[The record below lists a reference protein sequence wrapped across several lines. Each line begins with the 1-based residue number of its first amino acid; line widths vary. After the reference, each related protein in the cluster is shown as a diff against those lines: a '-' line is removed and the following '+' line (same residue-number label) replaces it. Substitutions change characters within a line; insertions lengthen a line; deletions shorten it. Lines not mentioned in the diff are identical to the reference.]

1 MRASLARAVA
11 LSMCVASVS
20 RPVALAGEE
29 GAAPPAQPPGVPV
42 TGVVLDD
49 QEKPVTGARLTALE
63 VDADRRLDPFKP
75 DIDVT
80 TDGDGR
86 FEAKATPGTYFVLAR
101 KERLTSDGGP
111 WSERRWT
118 VRSGKPLEGLVLHLK
133 AGGCV
138 TGRVTHKDT
147 GAPLDSAG
155 VVAESGATAT
165 IDRDGRFALLGLAQA
180 EHTLKV
186 ISPGLAN
193 THQDINTTGKPD
205 YDVAIEM
212 SRGYSLR
219 GRVTDE
225 AGQPIA
231 GALVRDNY
239 SGSVI
244 LCWMQHTL
252 TAADGSYELTGY
264 PFTRKLWSMMVS
276 HKDFAEASKG
286 DLDPPAQGDVLTVD
300 FMLGQGFAVAGE
312 VSDQA
317 GRPVP
322 DALVNYSGNTSY
334 VHYRDTH
341 ADEEGRFNLT
351 RIAEGREDAICVL
364 AKGFAPADQR
374 ATPGKGDGIP
384 FLTFAL
390 ALGHGASGRVVD
402 AEGKPIAGAV
412 LHPQRTLPGLC
423 GSSYFGAQVTTDAE
437 GHFKLDSLPADGV
450 TVDVLKAGCS
460 SVRRAPIMVDGETEI
475 RMDRPGV
482 IRGRVVE
489 ETTGTPV
496 TSFNVRLGIP
506 GVSTS
511 DRPQASFSA
520 HLSRRGQDCRAD
532 DGSFTI
538 GDDLITRAAHVVIVT
553 APGYATTRVE
563 EVIAQPTDWAEWPL
577 TIKLAKGALL
587 AGTVTDAETGNPVG
601 GADLLLIRPDPR
613 LPGVPLE
620 IFEERDL
627 YPISIIPAHA
637 SPDGRFEF
645 RIGANEGKVLGLLVR
660 HRDYAPTLLKDITLD
675 TSPMVRLA
683 RGGTIL
689 CKAGA
694 VPGFT
699 AGQWRV
705 SLTVGSLLIGG
716 KQIGTDGA
724 ARFVNV
730 PAGLDGRLQ
739 LSPPGRTPVM
749 APVKALAGETVEVD
763 FANLSE
769 AGKPK

>member
-1 MRASLARAVA
+1 MWTSLAREVV
-11 LSMCVASVS
+11 LSVCLASVC
-20 RPVALAGEE
+20 RPAASAAEE
-29 GAAPPAQPPGVPV
+29 GAAPPAQPPSVRV
-42 TGVVLDD
+42 AGVVLDD
-49 QEKPVTGARLTALE
+49 LERPVAGARLTALE
-63 VDADRRLDPFKP
+63 IDADRRLDPFRP

-86 FEAKATPGTYFVLAR
+86 FEAKATPGTYFALAR

-118 VRSGKPLEGLVLHLK
+118 VRSGKPLDGLVLHLR
-133 AGGCV
+133 AGGSV

-147 GAPLDSAG
+147 GAPLEGAG
-155 VVAESGATAT
+155 VVAENGATAT
-165 IDRDGRFALLGLAQA
+165 TDKDGRFALLGMALA
-180 EHTLKV
+180 EHTIKV

-193 THQDINTTGKPD
+193 THQGVNTTGKPD
-205 YDVAIEM
+205 YDVAIQM

-239 SGSVI
+239 SGPII

-264 PFTRKLWSMMVS
+264 PFTRKLWSMAVS
-276 HKDFAEASKG
+276 HKDFAEASKR

-300 FMLGQGFAVAGE
+300 FTLGQGFAVAGE

-317 GRPVP
+317 GKPVP
-322 DALVNYSGNTSY
+322 GALVNYSGNTSY
-334 VHYRDTH
+334 VHYRDTRT
-341 ADEEGRFNLT
+341 DELGRFRLN
-351 RIAEGREDAICVL
+351 RIAEARENAICVL
-364 AKGFAPADQR
+364 AKGFAPADQL

-384 FLTFAL
+384 FLTFTL
-390 ALGHGASGRVVD
+390 APGHGATGRVVNAD
-402 AEGKPIAGAV
+402 GQPIAGAV

-423 GSSYFGAQVTTDAE
+423 GSCYFGARVTTNAE
-437 GHFKLDSLPADGV
+437 GRFRLDSLPADGV

-460 SVRRAPIMVDGETEI
+460 AVREAPIAVDGETEI

-482 IRGRVVE
+482 IRGRVVDE
-489 ETTGTPV
+489 ATGAPV
-496 TSFNVRLGIP
+496 PSFNVRLGMP
-506 GVSTS
+506 SASTG
-511 DRPQASFSA
+511 DRPHASFSA

-553 APGYATTRVE
+553 APGYAEARVE
-563 EVIAQPTDWAEWPL
+563 DVVAQPSDWPDGPL
-577 TIKLAKGALL
+577 TIKLAKGVLL
-587 AGTVTDAETGNPVG
+587 AGMVTDAETGRPVG
-601 GADLLLIRPDPR
+601 GADLLLVRPDSR
-613 LPGVPLE
+613 LPGIPMQIL
-620 IFEERDL
+620 EERDL
-627 YPISIIPAHA
+627 YPIWTLLAQA
-637 SPDGRFEF
+637 DADGRFEF
-645 RIGANEGKVLGLLVR
+645 RIGANEGKVYSLLVR
-660 HRDYAPTLLKDITLD
+660 HKDYAPTLLEDITFD
-675 TSPMVRLA
+675 ASPTVRLA
-683 RGGTIL
+683 RGGTVL

-694 VPGFT
+694 VPGFA
-699 AGQWRV
+699 AGQWYV

-739 LSPPGRTPVM
+739 LSIPGRAPVM

-763 FANLSE
+763 FANLPE